1 MIGKTIS
8 HYKILEK
15 LGGGMGLV
23 YKAHDVKLDR
33 LVAIKFLPP
42 SFSYD
47 EEMKLRFIH
56 EAKSAS
62 SLEHK
67 NICTIQEIDETE
79 DGQMFIVMSY
89 YEGETLKKKILE
101 KLLSETKIIDIS
113 IQIAEG
119 LKKSGINLKPKKITR
134 NS

>member
-1 MIGKTIS
+1 
-8 HYKILEK
+8 
-15 LGGGMGLV
+15 
-23 YKAHDVKLDR
+23 
-33 LVAIKFLPP
+33 
-42 SFSYD
+42 
-47 EEMKLRFIH
+47 MKLRFIH

-62 SLEHK
+62 ALEHK
-67 NICTIQEIDETE
+67 NICTIHEIDETE

-89 YEGETLKKKILE
+89 YEGQTLKKKILE